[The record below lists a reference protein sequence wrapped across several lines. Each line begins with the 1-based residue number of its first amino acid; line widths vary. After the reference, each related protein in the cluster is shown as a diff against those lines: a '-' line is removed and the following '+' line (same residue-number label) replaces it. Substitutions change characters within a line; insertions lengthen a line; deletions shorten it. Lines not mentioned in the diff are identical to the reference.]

1 MIDTDKRELAE
12 LVRTT
17 LKVYRAEADKD
28 VLRLWFGVLA
38 RFDMALVRAGFV
50 AFVSNAKSKFQPVPA
65 DIVAMIEKLAPD
77 GRPDANE
84 AWAMIPKNEDSSV
97 VMSQEMAEAL
107 GIAQPLLN
115 DGDAIGAR
123 MAFRDAYNRI
133 VERNKLAG
141 VAPSWFPSLG
151 RNAEMRVAA
160 LEQAA
165 RLGRIGYDHAAAL
178 FPPVQSAALLAKKTL
193 AIEDKS
199 GLSKEQ
205 QLARCT
211 ELKAMLAQSR
221 FAC

>member
-1 MIDTDKRELAE
+1 MLDTDKKEFAE

-17 LKVYRAEADKD
+17 LKVYRAEADSD

-38 RFDMALVRAGFV
+38 RFDMALVRAAFIE
-50 AFVSNAKSKFQPVPA
+50 FVSNAKSKFQPVPA
-65 DIVAMIEKLAPD
+65 DIVAMIEKLTSD

-84 AWAMIPKNEDSSV
+84 AWAMIPKNEDDSV

-107 GIAQPLLN
+107 GIAQPLL
-115 DGDAIGAR
+115 DEGDAIGAR
-123 MAFRDAYNRI
+123 MAFRDAYSRI
-133 VERNKLAG
+133 VERNKLARI
-141 VAPSWFPSLG
+141 APSWFPSLG
-151 RNAEMRVAA
+151 RDAEMRVAA
-160 LEQAA
+160 LEVAA
-165 RLGRIGYDHAAAL
+165 RAGRIGANHVAAL
-178 FPPVQSAALLAKKTL
+178 LPPVQSAALLAKKTL
-193 AIEDKS
+193 AIEHKS